1 MSTRVLWLIHRWAGL
16 VLGLFLFVICL
27 SGAVLVFREELEWAL
42 NPSMR
47 VVPQPQKA
55 SWDDV
60 LAAAGPGCFGFVLP
74 ADPAMA
80 ITAYT
85 PGGTKL
91 IDPYTARVTGNRPSD
106 GVLNFLR
113 QLHIRL
119 FVPGWQG
126 RFVVGLF
133 GVALLVSAVTGLVIY
148 WPFMRGVFAQGLGWW
163 QLRAGLRLALA
174 DGHKLMGILTAAF
187 ILLIAL
193 TGAGLGLETL
203 LRYWPQTARQVHP
216 SPSARTQPENRPRLT
231 AEQVRAAALAAV
243 PGLTP
248 TSLLMP
254 SAKSGHFTVYGN
266 APGHFTRHA
275 ASFVLVGAYDGH
287 LVQVHNA
294 STAGASTQV
303 YDAMEPLHFGT
314 WGGSAGTWLRGL
326 YTLLGL
332 AAALLPV
339 SGFCLWRVSRKS

>member
-1 MSTRVLWLIHRWAGL
+1 MSTRVLWSIHRWAGL

-27 SGAVLVFREELEWAL
+27 SGTVLVFREELEWAF
-42 NPSMR
+42 NAGMR
-47 VVPQPQKA
+47 VTPQAQRA

-74 ADPAMA
+74 ADPAIA

-91 IDPYTARVTGNRPSD
+91 IDPYTARVTGNRSSD

-119 FVPGWQG
+119 LVPGWQG
-126 RFVVGLF
+126 RLAVGVF
-133 GVALLVSAVTGLVIY
+133 GLALLISALTGLMIY
-148 WPFMRGVFAQGLGWW
+148 WPFMRGVFAQGLSWW
-163 QLRAGLRLALA
+163 QLRAGLRLGLA
-174 DGHKLMGILTAAF
+174 DGHKLVGILTVTF
-187 ILLIAL
+187 ILLIAG

-203 LRYWPQTARQVHP
+203 LRFWPQTGRQLHP
-216 SPSARTQPENRPRLT
+216 SPSARTVAENRPRIT
-231 AEQVRAAALAAV
+231 VEQVRARVLTAI

-254 SAKSGHFTVYGN
+254 SPKSGHFTVYGN

-275 ASFVLVGAYDGH
+275 ASFVLVGAYDGSI
-287 LVQVHNA
+287 VQVHDA
-294 STAGASTQV
+294 RTAGATTKI

-314 WGGSAGTWLRGL
+314 WGASVGTWLRAL

-332 AAALLPV
+332 AAAMLPV
-339 SGFCLWRVSRKS
+339 SGLLLWRASRKA